1 MMKKITILT
10 VILVLVVSFA
20 FAGTGKT
27 VKEVMMENLPEIQK
41 AIQTEHLAWKAGVSQ
56 GFLDEYGDVDF
67 DTLIHDWT
75 SYKQLPDSIKSKI
88 RDYIIALS
96 QKRPLKLTTTDDMI
110 MSSFTLYKAMR
121 DVDTSAASYTV
132 SHTPVKDQG
141 LHGTCWAFSTVG
153 SLESAL
159 MVQKE
164 ESNPD
169 LSEQFVA
176 YHDIDWDLL
185 YANGAIQDCAAD
197 VGGNY
202 YFSTYNNIRYGVP
215 PEVDFPYEAYTQ
227 TLSIK
232 WNPANSTW
240 KDDLIHSNRTALVI
254 GAPYSNHYLGYTYG
268 EYIDS
273 IKEMLQKYG
282 ALSVSFLVPNS
293 FFDYTGGVY
302 TPTPGFD
309 EVIGYVGGHAVT
321 LVGWADTQ
329 SLIDSGVIEATD
341 TRISTDTAAGTA
353 LEYYDPFTDS
363 MNMATLFWKVKNSWN
378 TDWGDNGYFWVPAIT
393 KDQYDNNYDNEYS
406 FDDGTVPAWQFEASW
421 NWFTVPIFE
430 TASTIATSDADFN
443 DDGNVNDADFNALM
457 SVVKEETPTATQIEK
472 YDISLPKDG
481 KVNGEDVA
489 RFMMLWNAASK

>member
-20 FAGTGKT
+20 FAG
-27 VKEVMMENLPEIQK
+27 NLIDEAKAKLPGIQE
-41 AIQTEHLAWKAGVSQ
+41 AIQSHHLAWKAGIPDAFEKYESM
-56 GFLDEYGDVDF
+56 GMSLDE
-67 DTLIHDWT
+67 LMHKWA

-110 MSSFTLYKAMR
+110 MSSFTLYKAME

-132 SHTPVKDQG
+132 LHTPVKDQG
-141 LHGTCWAFSTVG
+141 VHGTCWAFSTVG

-185 YANGAIQDCAAD
+185 YAKEFEVIQDCAAD

-215 PEVDFPYEAYTQ
+215 PEADFPYEAYTQ

-232 WNPANSTW
+232 WNPANPNW

-273 IKEMLQKYG
+273 IKEMLKKYG
-282 ALSVSFLVPNS
+282 ALSVSFLVPYS

-302 TPTPGFD
+302 TPAPGFD

-321 LVGWADTQ
+321 LVGWSDVNNLV
-329 SLIDSGVIEATD
+329 SSGVLSATETGVSTSTNSYTYYEPFTEATY
-341 TRISTDTAAGTA
+341 T
-353 LEYYDPFTDS
+353 
-363 MNMATLFWKVKNSWN
+363 ATLFWKVKNSWN
-378 TDWGDNGYFWVPAIT
+378 TDWGENGYFWVPAIT
-393 KDQYDNNYDNEYS
+393 ETQYDS
-406 FDDGTVPAWQFEASW
+406 SLVPDWQFEASW

-430 TASTIATSDADFN
+430 PSTPDTSEADFN
-443 DDGNVNDADFNALM
+443 GDFDVDVDDFNALM
-457 SVVKEETPTATQIEK
+457 SVVKYQDIVHLPTLTPPATTNIDA
-472 YDISLPKDG
+472 YDISLPEDG

-489 RFMMLWNAASK
+489 RFMMLWMWNAASK

>member
-110 MSSFTLYKAMR
+110 MSSFTLYKAME

-132 SHTPVKDQG
+132 LHTPVKDQG
-141 LHGTCWAFSTVG
+141 VHGTCWAFSTVG

-254 GAPYSNHYLGYTYG
+254 GALYSKDYLDYTYD

-293 FFDYTGGVY
+293 FFSYTGGVY
-302 TPTPGFD
+302 TPAPGFD

-321 LVGWADTQ
+321 LVGWSDVNNLV
-329 SLIDSGVIEATD
+329 SSGVLSATETGVSTSTNSYTYYEPFTEATY
-341 TRISTDTAAGTA
+341 T
-353 LEYYDPFTDS
+353 
-363 MNMATLFWKVKNSWN
+363 ATLFWKVKNSWN
-378 TDWGDNGYFWVPAIT
+378 TDWGENGYFWVPAIT
-393 KDQYDNNYDNEYS
+393 ETQYDS
-406 FDDGTVPAWQFEASW
+406 SLVPDWQFEASW

-430 TASTIATSDADFN
+430 PSTPDTSEADFN
-443 DDGNVNDADFNALM
+443 GDFDVDVDDFNALM
-457 SVVKEETPTATQIEK
+457 SVVKYQDIVHLPTLTPPATTNIDA
-472 YDISLPKDG
+472 YDISLPEDG

-489 RFMMLWNAASK
+489 RFMMLWMWNAASK